1 MKKLSILLLI
11 ICSFQAIGQT
21 ISPEN
26 RIVVIGMAEIEIP
39 ADRVVFQVKL
49 SYKDDDDVKKA
60 FALHKESEARLI
72 SFLKDLKVSEKN
84 INYTLVNVGKKY
96 SYYEEANTKKIMY
109 ATNQTVSITL
119 DSIRAYSD
127 FMLKLISSGFN
138 DIDTDFI
145 SSKTDDFHSVLIEK
159 AIEMA
164 TRKAQVM
171 AKSSKRNLGKILK
184 VSDTDEEDPE
194 FSYHGMSNGEIAA
207 SSRKGWV
214 SYGGMGGGTGET
226 DISLIPQT
234 VKKSISVKV
243 VFELK

>member
-1 MKKLSILLLI
+1 MKKLIFLFLFIS
-11 ICSFQAIGQT
+11 SFQVIGQN

-39 ADRVVFQVKL
+39 ADKVMFQVKL
-49 SYKDDDDVKKA
+49 SYKDDDVKKA
-60 FALHKESEARLI
+60 FALHKESESKLI

-96 SYYEEANTKKIMY
+96 SYYEEQNAKKIMY
-109 ATNQTVSITL
+109 ATNQTVTITL

-138 DIDTDFI
+138 DIETDFI
-145 SSKTDDFHSVLIEK
+145 SSKTDNFHDVLIKK

-164 TRKAQVM
+164 TLKAQIM
-171 AKSSKRNLGKILK
+171 SKSSKRNLGKILK
-184 VSDTDEEDPE
+184 VSDTDDEDPD
-194 FSYHGMSNGEIAA
+194 FSYRGMVNGEVAS
-207 SSRKGWV
+207 SSRKGWITNAGA
-214 SYGGMGGGTGET
+214 GGSAADI

-234 VKKSISVKV
+234 IKKSMSVKV
-243 VFELK
+243 IFELK